1 VNTSTSSTA
10 AISQTPFASS
20 PKAMTR
26 TGHVLSTLVVLFL
39 VMDSV
44 MKLLAM
50 PVVLSTS
57 AELGFPGTPALAHTL
72 GVILLIC
79 TALYVYPRT
88 AVLGAVLLTAFLG
101 GTVATHLRVGNPLFT
116 HMLFG
121 VYLGMLLWAGLYL
134 RDASLRALFPWRR

>member
-57 AELGFPGTPALAHTL
+57 AELGFPATPALAHTL

>member
-1 VNTSTSSTA
+1 
-10 AISQTPFASS
+10 
-20 PKAMTR
+20 
-26 TGHVLSTLVVLFL
+26 VLFL